1 MIGRLWASIIG
12 GLPGWL
18 ASFALS
24 ALNALFGQIRQGI
37 DDARDDQAHTDVGVL
52 RQRNADKA
60 AEAEEAAK
68 ASDTATRP
76 RDRDRTIKG
85 LEDGTF

>member
-1 MIGRLWASIIG
+1 MRALWASLLG

-18 ASFALS
+18 ASFAVS
-24 ALNALFGQIRQGI
+24 VLNALFGQIRQGI

-52 RQRNADKA
+52 RQRNADIE
-60 AEAEEAAK
+60 AEAKQGAE
-68 ASDTATRP
+68 ASDTANQA
-76 RDRDRTIKG
+76 RDRQKTIKG

>member
-1 MIGRLWASIIG
+1 MRALWASLLG

-18 ASFALS
+18 ASFAVS
-24 ALNALFGQIRQGI
+24 VLNALFGQIRQGI

-52 RQRNADKA
+52 RQRNADIE
-60 AEAEEAAK
+60 AEAKQVAE
-68 ASDTATRP
+68 ASDTANQA
-76 RDRDRTIKG
+76 RDRQKTIKG